1 MSAPEC
7 RGTFRSRQFAPTL
20 AGAVFLSASWC
31 AVCPPV
37 SATDLTEWTGGAKP
51 GFELPLLKSIS
62 SSAGSSRGAESN
74 SPASSIQLDDFRD
87 QLVLV
92 HFFATWCEP
101 CVEEMA
107 ALNRLAGRYRQR
119 PLTILAIS
127 VGEVEV
133 QEFGAGGVSI
143 RVPVQPGGESAQGEV
158 VTKARAAF
166 EKDYEFR
173 RVETVG
179 PRVSGEL
186 VQSGT
191 LGVVLAILAV
201 MVYLWFRFELQFAIG
216 AIIGTMHDIVLTV
229 GFFVITQIEFNMTS
243 IAAILTIVGYSL
255 NETVVVF
262 DRTRELMRRYKT
274 MPLDELLDLSVNTTL
289 SRTAMTATT
298 TALSLLALVLFG
310 GEAIRGFAV
319 VMLFGVVICTYS
331 AMFVSTPALLYLGVR
346 SGRMADEPADTSVP
360 VSVQGTGKA

>member
-1 MSAPEC
+1 MKGLPIVRLLRIVPDNTRISFVRRRVISFPFSALISVA
-7 RGTFRSRQFAPTL
+7 T
-20 AGAVFLSASWC
+20 AVLLLLWGLHFGI
-31 AVCPPV
+31 
-37 SATDLTEWTGGAKP
+37 DFTGGTLIEMQARN
-51 GFELPLLKSIS
+51 GQANVAAVRQAANTIS
-62 SSAGSSRGAESN
+62 SG
-74 SPASSIQLDDFRD
+74 D
-87 QLVLV
+87 
-92 HFFATWCEP
+92 
-101 CVEEMA
+101 
-107 ALNRLAGRYRQR
+107 
-119 PLTILAIS
+119 
-127 VGEVEV
+127 VEV
-133 QEFGAGGVSI
+133 QEFGSGGISI
-143 RVPVQPGGESAQGEV
+143 RVPVQPGGEGAQSELV
-158 VTKARAAF
+158 QKARTAF

-191 LGVVLAILAV
+191 LGVVLAIIAV
-201 MVYLWFRFELQFAIG
+201 LGYLWFRFELHFAIG

-274 MPLDELLDLSVNTTL
+274 MPLEELLDLSVNTTL

-310 GEAIRGFAV
+310 GEAIQGFAV

-346 SGRMADEPADTSVP
+346 SGNSRYSNEEDTDTSVP
-360 VSVQGTGKA
+360 VSVPGSASGSGKA

>member
-1 MSAPEC
+1 MRLLRIVPDNTRIKFVRRRVFSFPFSALVSVA
-7 RGTFRSRQFAPTL
+7 T
-20 AGAVFLSASWC
+20 AVLLLVWGLHFGI
-31 AVCPPV
+31 
-37 SATDLTEWTGGAKP
+37 DFTGGTLIEMQARN
-51 GFELPLLKSIS
+51 GQANVSLV
-62 SSAGSSRGAESN
+62 RQGAN
-74 SPASSIQLDDFRD
+74 
-87 QLVLV
+87 
-92 HFFATWCEP
+92 
-101 CVEEMA
+101 
-107 ALNRLAGRYRQR
+107 
-119 PLTILAIS
+119 AIS

-133 QEFGAGGVSI
+133 QEFGSGGVSI

-191 LGVVLAILAV
+191 LGVVLSILAV

-346 SGRMADEPADTSVP
+346 SGRLADEPADMSVP
-360 VSVQGTGKA
+360 VAVQETGKA